1 MSSMKRH
8 LIAIATALVSGGIT
22 ALIVWFMGMEFR
34 LGVIIAVAAAYI
46 AETITDA
53 VIKGTTR
60 GYIGIVIA
68 LAVSGAAFLGIR
80 LTDVNYAVVI
90 VAMAVTTVLFGC
102 ITKRKDG

>member
-8 LIAIATALVSGGIT
+8 LIAIAAALVSGGIT
-22 ALIVWFMGMEFR
+22 ALIVWLMGMEFR

-60 GYIGIVIA
+60 GYIGIVIS
-68 LAVSGAAFLGIR
+68 LAVSAAAVLGIR
-80 LTDVNYAVVI
+80 LTDVSLAAVLVS
-90 VAMAVTTVLFGC
+90 MAVAAVLFEF
-102 ITKRKDG
+102 IST